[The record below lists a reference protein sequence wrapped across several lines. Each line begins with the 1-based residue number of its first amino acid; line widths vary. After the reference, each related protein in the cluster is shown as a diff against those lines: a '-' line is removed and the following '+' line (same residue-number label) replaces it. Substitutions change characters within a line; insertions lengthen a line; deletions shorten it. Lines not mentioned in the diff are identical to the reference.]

1 MTTPYRIPRPLI
13 HYIADY
19 INEEIERGNEVT
31 DDTIADA
38 GDAFAGGA
46 RYIQISGSCDAPWH

>member
-13 HYIADY
+13 RSIPDD
-19 INEEIERGNEVT
+19 INKEIERGNEIT

-38 GDAFAGGA
+38 VDAFAGGA
-46 RYIQISGSCDAPWH
+46 